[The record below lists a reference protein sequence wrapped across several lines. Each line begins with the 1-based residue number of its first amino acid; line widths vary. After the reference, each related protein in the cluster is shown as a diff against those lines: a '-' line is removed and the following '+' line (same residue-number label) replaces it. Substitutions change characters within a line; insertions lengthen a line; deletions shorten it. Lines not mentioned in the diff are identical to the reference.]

1 MMNDICK
8 LSGAEQARLIREK
21 KLSPVEVV
29 EASLE
34 QIEALD
40 STLHAFCTLDADGA
54 REAAREAEAQIMR
67 GEGEDKPLLGVP
79 FGVKDMIC
87 TKGMRTTFGSKV
99 YENFIP
105 NEDDIAIARLKE
117 AGAILIGKTNTPEFA
132 YEGVSRNKLFPE
144 TVNPWDTSK
153 TCGGS
158 SGGSA
163 VAAAT
168 GMTALTVGN
177 DGGGSVRIPTC
188 FCGVYGIKPTF
199 GRVPLYPG
207 CRDPRYPGGSSWEN
221 LEAIGPITRHV
232 EDAALMLS
240 VMAGPDGMDKHCLPK
255 ENVDWMGAVKDTD
268 LRGVRIAYWSHFSYC
283 TVDPAVVELL
293 DKAAEVFRQ
302 LGAIVDEVDPP
313 ITENPEDAFWA
324 LVARDS
330 DLTGM
335 RRLVA
340 QYGEAIGPAIRNFA
354 GRDWTAEQ
362 LTDAHFV
369 RQKVNMQIRSFMK
382 NYDLILT
389 PTLTTTAFD
398 LGLDDPVP
406 VNGWTPNAGWTS
418 FTFPFNLTG
427 QPAATVPAGFTKTG
441 LPVGLQL
448 AGPQFG
454 EALVLKVSAA
464 FEKAQPWA
472 NVWPEMVK

>member
-1 MMNDICK
+1 MNDICK
-8 LSGAEQARLIREK
+8 LSGVKQAQLIREK
-21 KLSPVEVV
+21 KISPVEVV
-29 EASLE
+29 EASLQ
-34 QIEALD
+34 QINALD

-54 REAAREAEAQIMR
+54 RRAAKEAEDQIMKGR
-67 GEGEDKPLLGVP
+67 GAEKPLLGVP

-87 TKGMRTTFGSKV
+87 TKGMRTTFGSKA
-99 YENFIP
+99 YENYVP
-105 NEDDIAIARLKE
+105 QEDDIAIARLKD

-132 YEGVSRNKLFPE
+132 YQGVSRNKLFPE

-163 VAAAT
+163 VAVAT

-177 DGGGSVRIPTC
+177 DGGGSLRIPTC

-207 CRDPRYPGGSSWEN
+207 CRDPRYPGSSSWEN
-221 LEAIGPITRHV
+221 LEAIGPITRYV

-240 VMAGPDGMDKHCLPK
+240 IMAGPDMMDRHCLPM
-255 ENVDWMGAVKDTD
+255 ENIDWMGAVKNTN
-268 LRGVRIAYWSHFSYC
+268 LKGLRIAYWSQFSYC
-283 TVDPAVVELL
+283 TVDPAVVEVL
-293 DKAAEVFRQ
+293 DKAADIFRQ
-302 LGAIVDEVDPP
+302 LGATVDEVDPP
-313 ITENPEDAFWA
+313 ISENPENAFWA

-330 DLTGM
+330 DLVGM
-335 RRLVA
+335 RQLVA
-340 QYGEAIGPAIRNFA
+340 RYGEDIGSAICDFLSRQ
-354 GRDWTAEQ
+354 WTAEQ
-362 LTDAHFV
+362 LTNAHIV
-369 RQKVNMQIRSFMK
+369 RQKVNIQIRNFMK

-398 LGLDDPVP
+398 LGLDDPTP

-427 QPAATVPAGFTKTG
+427 QPAATVPAGFTKAG

-448 AGPQFG
+448 VGPQFG
-454 EALVLKVSAA
+454 EALVLKASAA
-464 FEKAQPWA
+464 YEKAQPWED
-472 NVWPEMVK
+472 VWPDIVK